1 MEEKYSEEW
10 LELIHK
16 REEYEKASFV
26 YNNVDE
32 NKRKQDLRKVLK
44 ESKASEQWLV
54 MKMMR
59 EGYIYSDSIEL
70 VLEEVIEIA
79 TTGYEECVGCAGD
92 ALNHL
97 NMKKWKNKI
106 IQLVIFYTE
115 KNLYD
120 KIVFHYSWHLLYR
133 LGFRQALID
142 YVEKYRE
149 YMEGELDE
157 EDWKDI
163 RNMTERCC

>member
-1 MEEKYSEEW
+1 MKEKYSEEW

-16 REEYEKASFV
+16 REEYEKASFL
-26 YNNVDE
+26 YNKVNE
-32 NKRKQDLRKVLK
+32 NQRRQDLRKALK
-44 ESKASEQWLV
+44 ESNVLEQWPV
-54 MKMMR
+54 IKMMK

-70 VLEEVIEIA
+70 VLDEVVEIA
-79 TTGYEECVGCAGD
+79 TTGYEECVGGAVG

-97 NMKKWKNKI
+97 SMKKWKNKI

-115 KNLYD
+115 NNLKD
-120 KIVFHYSWHLLYR
+120 KAVFHYSWHLLYR
-133 LGFRQALID
+133 LGFKQALID
-142 YVEKYRE
+142 YVEKYEE